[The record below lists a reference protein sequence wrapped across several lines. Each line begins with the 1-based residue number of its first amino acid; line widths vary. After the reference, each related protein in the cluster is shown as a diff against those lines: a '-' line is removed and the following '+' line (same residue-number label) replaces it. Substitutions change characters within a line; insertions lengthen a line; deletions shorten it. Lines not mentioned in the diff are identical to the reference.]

1 MRIMT
6 GAGHILKEPVRFRC
20 SGVRLMLC
28 IRAATAF
35 AALIFFAS
43 LPGVSPAKAVSI
55 QIQNANAGAAPNFI
69 LAAAKKKPVGRAAQC
84 KALDRCRG
92 RYTWCDDKVFK
103 TMKPSPKRDAAHEA
117 CVDKYRTCIKENFN
131 SGDLLFVRWFWP
143 GECPR

>member
-1 MRIMT
+1 MMRIKIV
-6 GAGHILKEPVRFRC
+6 A
-20 SGVRLMLC
+20 
-28 IRAATAF
+28 AF
-35 AALIFFAS
+35 AALIFV
-43 LPGVSPAKAVSI
+43 VSFS
-55 QIQNANAGAAPNFI
+55 NANPGNAGPVQIKDGTPAAARMLI
-69 LAAAKKKPVGRAAQC
+69 RTAAKKKPVGRAAQC

-117 CVDKYRTCIKENFN
+117 CVDKYRTCIKKNFD

>member
-1 MRIMT
+1 MR
-6 GAGHILKEPVRFRC
+6 PVKT
-20 SGVRLMLC
+20 V
-28 IRAATAF
+28 AAF
-35 AALIFFAS
+35 AALVLIVTLSAAS
-43 LPGVSPAKAVSI
+43 PGNAGPI
-55 QIQNANAGAAPNFI
+55 QIPDGSPGAAQMLI
-69 LAAAKKKPVGRAAQC
+69 LAAAKKKAVGRAAQC

-117 CVDKYRTCIKENFN
+117 CVDKYRTCIKQNFD